1 MSDPVPRNEDT
12 TAGSAMFDVPAW
24 LCDLTGSREWQVSR
38 TFTRRKVEFVTDY
51 TTPRGATARVTMRAV
66 TSAKSAS
73 WELRADL
80 GQSRAGV
87 VIPARTRIK
96 W

>member
-1 MSDPVPRNEDT
+1 MEEPAPHKEDT
-12 TAGSAMFDVPAW
+12 DSAMFDVPAW
-24 LCDLTGSREWQVSR
+24 LVDLSGVRDWQVSR
-38 TFTRRKVEFVTDY
+38 RFTRRKVEFVTDY
-51 TTPRGATARVTMRAV
+51 MTPRGANAQVTMRAV
-66 TSAKSAS
+66 TTASSAS

-80 GQSRAGV
+80 GHSRAGV

>member
-1 MSDPVPRNEDT
+1 MEKAAARNVRKLP
-12 TAGSAMFDVPAW
+12 AYAMFDVPAW
-24 LCDLTGSREWQVSR
+24 LGDLTGVRDWQVSR
-38 TFTRRKVEFVTDY
+38 RFTRRKVEFVTDY
-51 TTPRGATARVTMRAV
+51 TAPGGATAQITMRAV
-66 TSAKSAS
+66 TSTNSAS
-73 WELRADL
+73 WEIRANL

>member
-1 MSDPVPRNEDT
+1 MKEAAPHKRDRPQD
-12 TAGSAMFDVPAW
+12 SAMFDVPAW
-24 LCDLTGSREWQVSR
+24 LVDLSGVRDWQVSR
-38 TFTRRKVEFVTDY
+38 RYTRRKVEFVTDY
-51 TTPRGATARVTMRAV
+51 TTPLGANAQITMRAV
-66 TSAKSAS
+66 TTASSAS
-73 WELRADL
+73 WELWADI